1 MANNNLSSKGPDG
14 TYIKYTLTNYN
25 NSNRDDKG
33 YIITPAKCLIY
44 KSESD
49 YESGL
54 EPRLI
59 IENRVPVILSQTD
72 KNIPVLS
79 QGQTL
84 ELPPAISPWL
94 NINNKIYLV
103 MNANQSCVKKYHSN
117 DLNKCIDK
125 EKYKSVLIDCQSF
138 TPIYLD
144 INRWNLS
151 VGLGMFQ
158 FYDGYTNNI
167 SVTDLVNM
175 KQIEFESFPSMT
187 FKSHQNNENKD
198 TSENIYIYLL
208 KDGGIAITPDNTYVS
223 FYSLFKKKPREKDIT
238 KEEEKGIVILLTH
251 NYRLLNDM
259 AFIDEEATFS
269 GDPDADKY
277 NPLAIYTNEDIA
289 SNTQENYAF
298 KICQVGYLI
307 FIIKDGKLKL
317 NKQSYITPKTML
329 ITEFESLY
337 RYEGEYSAWLRNDDM
352 QISRYF
358 KIVELII

>member
-1 MANNNLSSKGPDG
+1 
-14 TYIKYTLTNYN
+14 
-25 NSNRDDKG
+25 
-33 YIITPAKCLIY
+33 
-44 KSESD
+44 
-49 YESGL
+49 
-54 EPRLI
+54 
-59 IENRVPVILSQTD
+59 
-72 KNIPVLS
+72 
-79 QGQTL
+79 
-84 ELPPAISPWL
+84 
-94 NINNKIYLV
+94 

-125 EKYKSVLIDCQSF
+125 EKYESVLIDCQSF

-167 SVTDLVNM
+167 SVTDLINM

-187 FKSHQNNENKD
+187 FTSHQNNENKD
-198 TSENIYIYLL
+198 TSENIYINLL
-208 KDGGIAITPDNTYVS
+208 KDGGIAITPNNTYVS
-223 FYSLFKKKPREKDIT
+223 FYHSTDL
-238 KEEEKGIVILLTH
+238 EEKGIVILLTH

-289 SNTQENYAF
+289 SNTQENYVF

-317 NKQSYITPKTML
+317 SKQSYITPKTML

-337 RYEGEYSAWLRNDDM
+337 RYEGEYSAWLRDDDM

-358 KIVELII
+358 KL